1 MAKTIVK
8 TKTAKVVKNKCG
20 STTTYTKA
28 SSGGWKASGFSHGR
42 GSKKKV

>member
-20 STTTYTKA
+20 STTTYTKSG
-28 SSGGWKASGFSHGR
+28 SSWKASGFSHSR